1 MLLTHETEDR
11 FGDLPDPIVF
21 HILSY
26 LNTKEAFQ
34 TCILSKRWNN
44 LTNNLPILILDSDQ
58 FESLESFDR
67 ALSQILSVRNEFDED
82 DDHSNS
88 LLDTLDLA
96 LTPIDFGA
104 HDSFPSTDLILKHM
118 VRYALSHNVRR
129 LRYPIT
135 CHINSFPPI
144 FASQTLTSLDLTV
157 PRCFQE
163 LGSRFLFPTHL
174 NLPSLTNLT
183 LSYFR
188 FGAGDD
194 GCADPFSAFN
204 KLNTLTII
212 RCVVV
217 NPRFLNSSRGVYR
230 DDNNQPLK
238 LRVSPSNLCN
248 FSFTGNTSQKLCL
261 THLSSLKHLCI
272 DAEQVGFR
280 NSAIQEDSAVL
291 LSSLQDLP
299 NIRSLTVSSNTL
311 QVLSFVSYLFEVK
324 FTSFCNLESL
334 EVQMKPILGQLYE
347 ILCFGKFMIPG
358 GIQLYQATTIIPDGV
373 IDCLIQNS
381 PSANVSV
388 IPYKIQDPREVR
400 IGGPR
405 WRKFY
410 GKKHT
415 KAKQI

>member
-1 MLLTHETEDR
+1 MSLTHETEDR
-11 FGDLPDPIVF
+11 FGDLPDPVVF

-58 FESLESFDR
+58 FESLEKFDR
-67 ALSQILSVRNEFDED
+67 ALSQILSVRNGFDED
-82 DDHSNS
+82 DDSNS
-88 LLDTLDLA
+88 VLDTLDLT
-96 LTPIDFGA
+96 LSPIDFWVR
-104 HDSFPSTDLILKHM
+104 DSFPWTDVFVKRM

-135 CHINSFPPI
+135 CNNIPFQPI
-144 FASQTLTSLDLTV
+144 FASQTLSSLDLSV
-157 PRCFQE
+157 PRCFRE
-163 LGSRFLFPTHL
+163 LGSIFLFPTHL
-174 NLPSLTNLT
+174 NLPSLTHLT

-188 FGAGDD
+188 FGAADD

-204 KLNTLTII
+204 KLNTLTLIS
-212 RCVVV
+212 CFVL
-217 NPRFLNSSRGVYR
+217 NPQVLNCATRMYR

-238 LRVSPSNLCN
+238 LRISSPNLCN
-248 FSFTGNTSQKLCL
+248 FSFIGNTSQKLCL
-261 THLSSLKHLCI
+261 THLSSLKHLFI
-272 DAEQVGFR
+272 DAEQIGFR
-280 NSAIQEDSAVL
+280 NSAAVVQDDAAVL

-311 QVLSFVSYLFEVK
+311 QVLSLVSNLFEVK
-324 FTSFCNLESL
+324 FTSFYNLESL
-334 EVQMKPILGQLYE
+334 EVQMKPISGQLYT

-358 GIQLYQATTIIPDGV
+358 GIQPYQATIIPDGV

-388 IPYKIQDPREVR
+388 IPYKIQDPREAQTR
-400 IGGPR
+400 GR
-405 WRKFY
+405 RKFF